1 MPKQHERIISLIQD
15 QKFLEAETELKQ
27 AISYTPLDGQLW
39 VMLGETLLLQNQG
52 QAAKRVFD
60 RAWLLDPQ
68 AQWVNHVYK
77 ALQLVPQGGHL
88 SDIDKLLD
96 VPKITVAA
104 AILTH
109 NEATN
114 IAKCILALQGAVDEI
129 IVVDSSTDDTP
140 RIAAQY
146 PKVKLIRMNWEDDFA
161 AARNIGL
168 QHVESDWVIWVDAD
182 DELVPDDVPSIR
194 EVAGVFQNLD
204 LIPAF
209 ACLAFKS
216 SEWYCAP

>member
-1 MPKQHERIISLIQD
+1 MLKQHERIISLIQD
-15 QKFLEAETELKQ
+15 QKFAEAETELKQ

-39 VMLGETLLLQNQG
+39 VMLGEILLLQNQG

-68 AQWVNHVYK
+68 AQWVNPIYK
-77 ALQLVPQGGHL
+77 GLQQVAQDDDRN
-88 SDIDKLLD
+88 DIDELLA

-129 IVVDSSTDDTP
+129 IVVDG
-140 RIAAQY
+140 
-146 PKVKLIRMNWEDDFA
+146 K
-161 AARNIGL
+161 
-168 QHVESDWVIWVDAD
+168 
-182 DELVPDDVPSIR
+182 
-194 EVAGVFQNLD
+194 
-204 LIPAF
+204 
-209 ACLAFKS
+209 
-216 SEWYCAP
+216 